1 MNLKKIKKIMK
12 IVGIIFFVFGLALL
26 AIVWTV
32 GEANE
37 SLQPTIT
44 IVVKRYTYFVIFIA
58 IINCLL
64 KYIDRHRNK
73 KYLKISD
80 K

>member
-12 IVGIIFFVFGLALL
+12 VVGIISIIFGLALI
-26 AIVWTV
+26 AIVLTV

-44 IVVKRYTYFVIFIA
+44 IVVKRYTYFVFFITV
-58 IINCLL
+58 INCLL
-64 KYIDRHRNK
+64 KCIEIKN
-73 KYLKISD
+73 L
-80 K
+80 

>member
-12 IVGIIFFVFGLALL
+12 IVGIISIIFGLALL
-26 AIVWTV
+26 AIVLTV

-44 IVVKRYTYFVIFIA
+44 IMVKIYSYFVFFITV
-58 IINCLL
+58 INCLL

-73 KYLKISD
+73 KSFKISD